1 MESYMKKLSSIFLIL
16 FLVGCQSTSTETK
29 PSFATDIIEIEAGEL
44 SNFWVASSS
53 KVKMLS
59 KRPSWLPKGKGEWT
73 VLTVIDSNG
82 QVVERTLT
90 SSLPEGLITQNEIDE
105 MPKIEFEPSIS
116 NNNRIPVK
124 FYGTAKIAPRSE
136 L

>member
-1 MESYMKKLSSIFLIL
+1 MKKLSSIFLIF

-29 PSFATDIIEIEAGEL
+29 PSFATDIIEIDAVEL

-53 KVKMLS
+53 KVKMLK
-59 KRPSWLPKGKGEWT
+59 KRPSWLPTGKGEWT

-82 QVVERTLT
+82 QIVERTLI
-90 SSLPEGLITQNEIDE
+90 SSVPDDFITQHEIEE
-105 MPKIEFEPSIS
+105 MPKVKFEPSVS
-116 NNNRIPVK
+116 NKNRIPVK
-124 FYGTAKIAPRSE
+124 FYGTSKIAPRSE